1 MHTTYGL
8 QRNNRNTLLII
19 WRISFRGSWEVAF
32 FIIIVFPEGREGPL
46 YFLGLSVGYSVQS
59 ACNVG
64 SSGWCGTEHQVRV
77 DQGGLGSSSYR
88 YFFRAICDHRV
99 TPYKDLSGKHIW
111 LCTLYLLYTHIIW
124 TICIKKWFVMGASS
138 SNSRFHDEMI
148 TTTIMSSHHLNQI
161 CAQCGIFVHTQTRAQ
176 FFLFAGV
183 HLSLAPGCYTLSAT
197 IAEIWYSVFFDV
209 WYVNIYIFTYVYW
222 LYCVYCPKEQSRQ
235 DYEASTKFNNLNFRI
250 WMMHGF
256 NL

>member
-1 MHTTYGL
+1 MHATYGL
-8 QRNNRNTLLII
+8 QRNTLLRI
-19 WRISFRGSWEVAF
+19 WRISFTGSWEVAF
-32 FIIIVFPEGREGPL
+32 SFKFFFAEGREGPL

-161 CAQCGIFVHTQTRAQ
+161 CAQCGIFCPYTNSCTVFSFRWCSPFSCPRMLHIVSHDCRDMIQC
-176 FFLFAGV
+176 FFWCLI
-183 HLSLAPGCYTLSAT
+183 CEY
-197 IAEIWYSVFFDV
+197 
-209 WYVNIYIFTYVYW
+209 IYIFTYVYW

>member
-197 IAEIWYSVFFDV
+197 IAEIWYSVFLMFDM
-209 WYVNIYIFTYVYW
+209 WIYIYIYICI
-222 LYCVYCPKEQSRQ
+222 LAILCLLPKGTEQVRLRGIHQ
-235 DYEASTKFNNLNFRI
+235 I
-250 WMMHGF
+250 Q
-256 NL
+256 